1 MKPEFYDFMNLFEE
15 NLTVNHIASK
25 LICWNIKT
33 ETKEDAFKKMEDKN
47 LDLLPIY
54 ENGQITEYITK
65 NKVRKKI
72 EISDIVSDSTPLTH
86 ILHFFR
92 ENPIKKLFILRENKL
107 ESIVTIGDLQKGP
120 FLLLIFGLMINFEI
134 LCHELINDYYDSEWE
149 NSLNPDILEEIT
161 KDFIELKEKGE
172 DIDKLYCTSLSQK
185 INLILRMSDINID
198 LEDFKELKSKLEKI
212 GHRIIRLRNNL
223 VHIKRIKTEFKDW
236 KDIIEVIE
244 AVQFISERLNK
255 YLKKKRR

>member
-1 MKPEFYDFMNLFEE
+1 MNLFEE

-33 ETKEDAFKKMEDKN
+33 ETKEDAFKKMVDKN

-92 ENPIKKLFILRENKL
+92 ENPRKKLFILRENEL

-120 FLLLIFGLMINFEI
+120 FLLLIFGLMTNFEI
-134 LCHELINDYYDSEWE
+134 LCHELINDHYKSDWE
-149 NSLNPDILEEIT
+149 NTLDPDTLDKIN
-161 KDFIELKEKGE
+161 KDFNELKDKGE
-172 DIDKLYCTSLSQK
+172 EIDKLYCTSLSQK
-185 INLILRMSDINID
+185 INLILKINDLNIN
-198 LEDFKELKSKLEKI
+198 LEDFKELKLRLKKK
-212 GHRIIRLRNNL
+212 GHRVIRLRNNI
-223 VHIKRIKTEFKDW
+223 VHAKRIKTKFKEW
-236 KDIIEVIE
+236 KDVIEVIE
-244 AVQFISERLNK
+244 TFRLISEKLNK
-255 YLKKKRR
+255 YLKKRR